1 MAGTIIYEIP
11 EILNGLPYNKKSD
24 IWALGVILYDLLTF
38 KNSFMSFSQ
47 IEMTNNITQGIYP
60 LINDNYYSKDIIHL
74 CYSILKV
81 DPSERPEI
89 DYILNELK
97 RIKKK
102 RNNNNILND
111 NNFNEKRK
119 I

>member
-1 MAGTIIYEIP
+1 
-11 EILNGLPYNKKSD
+11 
-24 IWALGVILYDLLTF
+24 
-38 KNSFMSFSQ
+38 MSFSQ
-47 IEMTNNITQGIYP
+47 VEMINNITQGIYP

-89 DYILNELK
+89 K
-97 RIKKK
+97 RIKMK
-102 RNNNNILND
+102 RNNNNIIIIILM
-111 NNFNEKRK
+111 KRE